1 MSDTSIYDASK
12 AVSLILVGRL
22 AVDLNLN
29 ISLLLDIIIILFML
43 QCKSAKVGVNLSCLS
58 NNIGDTTTMSPEIDV
73 TLLVLLIS
81 QKYML
86 YAKYHIYEEL

>member
-12 AVSLILVGRL
+12 AVSLLLVGRL

-43 QCKSAKVGVNLSCLS
+43 Q
-58 NNIGDTTTMSPEIDV
+58 
-73 TLLVLLIS
+73 
-81 QKYML
+81 
-86 YAKYHIYEEL
+86 